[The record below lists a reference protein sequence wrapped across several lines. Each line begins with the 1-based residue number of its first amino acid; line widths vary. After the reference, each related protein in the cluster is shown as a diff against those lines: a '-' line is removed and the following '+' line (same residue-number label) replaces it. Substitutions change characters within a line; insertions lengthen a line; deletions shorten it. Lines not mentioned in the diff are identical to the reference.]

1 MRQWLLSITKA
12 FVLLVLATS
21 FLEIWPTDQQFEVI
35 ELYAGAARI
44 TRLARAIGLSA
55 CAHDVTFDDNANSSF
70 NLLGNAGF
78 LPLRMDWE
86 QLYFGFTLLFGST
99 MVALSKLN
107 GRCCDTT
114 LGIYLGLQYIA
125 FYIRS
130 MTTSPWPWVFSAQHL
145 FK

>member
-78 LPLRMDWE
+78 FAP
-86 QLYFGFTLLFGST
+86 S
-99 MVALSKLN
+99 N
-107 GRCCDTT
+107 G
-114 LGIYLGLQYIA
+114 LGIVILWVYITVW
-125 FYIRS
+125 FHHGGPVKIEWS
-130 MTTSPWPWVFSAQHL
+130 ML
-145 FK
+145 

>member
-1 MRQWLLSITKA
+1 MRQWLLLETKA
-12 FVLLVLATS
+12 FVLLVVATS

-55 CAHDVTFDDNANSSF
+55 WQCWFSAPLN
-70 NLLGNAGF
+70 GF
-78 LPLRMDWE
+78 GIDK
-86 QLYFGFTLLFGST
+86 YVGFTLLFVSPKMAPVKT
-99 MVALSKLN
+99 EW
-107 GRCCDTT
+107 RIYCDTT
-114 LGIYLGLQYIA
+114 LGIYLGLQFIA

-145 FK
+145 FR